1 VTGSQAGRA
10 LFCARSLAFDAG
22 GKKKQDALTTSPPPP
37 SPRPL
42 PPIPQVSFT
51 KLCHHGVLQDRLP
64 VSIWEFVAQELGVS
78 ARAFLFSLR
87 CTQRHWRKRRFF
99 SFWLAFLCSAVFLET
114 RDTSAKVTSS
124 LAFAL
129 VLHQRPSFVISVSFR
144 ADRWEELDGMTVAAS
159 GRSELVER
167 ERKRES

>member
-1 VTGSQAGRA
+1 M
-10 LFCARSLAFDAG
+10 LAFEAG
-22 GKKKQDALTTSPPPP
+22 GKKKQDALTTSSPPPF
-37 SPRPL
+37 RPL

-87 CTQRHWRKRRFF
+87 CTQRHWRKRCFF

-124 LAFAL
+124 VAFAL
-129 VLHQRPSFVISVSFR
+129 VLHEKPSFVTSVSFR
-144 ADRWEELDGMTVAAS
+144 DGRWEQLDGMTVAAS

-167 ERKRES
+167 ERKRERAS